1 MSDAED
7 LSPDAAEFRC
17 LVPFPDGS
25 ASFVNGFEAGTL
37 WQRMNAGEAE
47 IESPVAYHLSNR
59 AVFESM
65 AAAQGYDCEFE
76 PCADNGRECDTWMLA
91 TFTKR
96 RNRFSVIDGGLATK
110 HPGKPVREPAA

>member
-1 MSDAED
+1 MSDD

-25 ASFVNGFEAGTL
+25 ASFVNGFEAGTV

-47 IESPVAYHLSNR
+47 IESPIAYHVDNHL
-59 AVFESM
+59 VFQRM
-65 AAAQGYDCEFE
+65 AAAQGYDVEFE
-76 PCADNGRECDTWMLA
+76 PCVSGGLVCGTWELV

-96 RNRFSVIDGGLATK
+96 RNRFSVIEGGVA
-110 HPGKPVREPAA
+110 